1 MIARFYDWYQT
12 HSHEFCL
19 LLLLNTSNIVEL
31 KVVVGPSNQ
40 RIDDLVPLN
49 QDIQP
54 KIVIKRKKI
63 DFQRTF
69 RTAFVKSISR
79 QPYVSFSSQSL
90 LKENFGPIFTLT
102 SIDQVLPP
110 GLHVCLVLLIM

>member
-54 KIVIKRKKI
+54 KIVTNKKKI
-63 DFQRTF
+63 DYFLIRQRYKY
-69 RTAFVKSISR
+69 RLC
-79 QPYVSFSSQSL
+79 QNYEQ
-90 LKENFGPIFTLT
+90 NF
-102 SIDQVLPP
+102 
-110 GLHVCLVLLIM
+110 